1 MLLLRLF
8 MVLSWVGLVM
18 ADSCWII
25 YNYFVFV
32 LLLLSL
38 LLSMIVLVLL
48 CGLHYFLTLLTELY
62 SEQSSPF
69 ILFLLFFPKCC
80 LCTLSASL
88 MRGRSVSALMGIEL
102 VLFSAYMDFF
112 LAYYSNSNAV
122 FNRLLKLSNEVFG
135 LNIPDR
141 ILVFLTVFPCCLIST
156 TFNSYNIFLRIYY
169 SSFFVLSLLAYCY
182 AGSVYF

>member
-1 MLLLRLF
+1 
-8 MVLSWVGLVM
+8 M
-18 ADSCWII
+18 ADSCWIS
-25 YNYFVFV
+25 YYYFVLV
-32 LLLLSL
+32 LLLLFLLSL
-38 LLSMIVLVLL
+38 LLSIIVLVLVL
-48 CGLHYFLTLLTELY
+48 VFGLYYFLTLLTELY
-62 SEQSSPF
+62 SKQSSPL

-80 LCTLSASL
+80 WCTLSTSL

-102 VLFSAYMDFF
+102 VLFSAYIDFF

-135 LNIPDR
+135 LNIPDS

-156 TFNSYNIFLRIYY
+156 TFNSYNIFLLIYY

-182 AGSVYF
+182 AGRVYF